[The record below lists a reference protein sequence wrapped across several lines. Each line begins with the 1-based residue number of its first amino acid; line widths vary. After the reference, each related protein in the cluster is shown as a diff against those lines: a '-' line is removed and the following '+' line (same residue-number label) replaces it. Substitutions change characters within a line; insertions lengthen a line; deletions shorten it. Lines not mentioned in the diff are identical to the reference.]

1 MWNNLSTRSLAE
13 VSARHPKRM
22 IAVWLVVL
30 FAGFVSVGTLF
41 DGTLTTEFHFFS
53 NPESKRAHTLLEER
67 LRGPA
72 DVNEVVIV
80 RSTGLTVDDQSY
92 REFVE
97 GIRTEIDGLG
107 DQSIASVTSYFQNGD
122 ESLVSD
128 DRMTTI
134 LPIVMAGKFI
144 DAESNVEDVIGIV
157 DRTNEADGFE
167 VFITGEATFSNDFA
181 EGNQADAEKGE
192 AFGIPIAMVILA
204 VVFGAVAAAV
214 LPIALAVTS
223 IIITFGVILVL
234 GQVIQLQVFVQNI
247 VTMIGLAV
255 GIDYSLFIVSRFRE
269 ERARGLEKL
278 DAISVTGATA
288 SLAVL
293 FSGVTVVVAVLGVL
307 IVPHRV
313 FFSVGLGMVLVVV
326 IAVIASLTLLPAV
339 LSLMGDRVN
348 KFRIP
353 LLNRQKSQSV
363 DRQGGVWNRIIY
375 AVMRRPAISL
385 IIAGGLL
392 VAAAVPY
399 FDINTGTSGVSEL
412 PDEFQAKQG
421 FLVLQ
426 EEFGFGP
433 NAPAEVVIDAQ
444 VESASVQEAIQRLN
458 AFLGAD
464 EAFGPPSLQVNEAG
478 DLALL
483 SVPLVGGPA
492 TEETIA
498 SVKMLRSEY
507 IPQAFSGVA
516 AEILVTGTTADEIDF
531 IDMGRQ
537 YLPITI
543 ALVLALSFVLL
554 ILVFRSL
561 VIAATAIIMNLLSV
575 GAAYGIL
582 VLVWQ
587 KGIGNEIFGFPQ
599 VDVIQ
604 AWLPLMLFAILFG
617 LSMDYQVFMISRIR
631 ERYLQ
636 THNNEESVAYGLRST
651 AGLITGAALIMVVIF
666 GGFAAG
672 DLIPVSQFGFGMAV
686 AILLDATIVR
696 SVLVPSTMKLLGDR
710 NWYLPAFLDWLP
722 ELQVEGS
729 GLAPTPIRA
738 EGE

>member
-1 MWNNLSTRSLAE
+1 MWNKLSTKSLAE
-13 VSARHPKRM
+13 VSARHPKRTIGAWLLVL
-22 IAVWLVVL
+22 IA
-30 FAGFVSVGTLF
+30 AFVIVGTLF
-41 DGTLTTEFHFFS
+41 DGTLTTEYHFFS
-53 NPESKRAHTLLEER
+53 NPESKRADALLEKR

-72 DVNEVVIV
+72 DVREVVIV
-80 RSTGLTVDDQSY
+80 RSTGMTVDDIAY

-107 DQSIASVTSYFQNGD
+107 DKSVASVTSYFQTGD
-122 ESLVSD
+122 ESMVSG

-134 LPIVMAGKFI
+134 LPLVMAGKFI
-144 DAESNVEDVIGIV
+144 DAESNVEEVIEIV
-157 DRTNEADGFE
+157 DRTNNAGGFE
-167 VFITGEATFSNDFA
+167 VFITGESTFSRDFVK
-181 EGNQADAEKGE
+181 GNQEDAEKGE

-204 VVFGAVAAAV
+204 VVFGAIAAAV
-214 LPIALAVTS
+214 LPMVLALAS
-223 IIITFGVILVL
+223 IIIAFGVILVI

-247 VTMIGLAV
+247 LTMIGLAV

-288 SLAVL
+288 SRAVL
-293 FSGVTVVVAVLGVL
+293 FSGVTVVVAVLGLL

-313 FFSVGLGMVLVVV
+313 FFSIGLGMVLVVI
-326 IAVIASLTLLPAV
+326 IAVIASLTFLPAI
-339 LSLMGDRVN
+339 LSVMGDGVN
-348 KFRIP
+348 RLRIP
-353 LLNRQKSQSV
+353 LSNRQKSPA
-363 DRQGGVWNRIIY
+363 DRQGGVWDRVTYSI
-375 AVMRRPAISL
+375 MRRPVISL
-385 IIAGGLL
+385 VIAGGLL
-392 VAAAVPY
+392 IAAAVPY

-426 EEFGFGP
+426 KEFGFGL

-444 VESASVQEAIQRLN
+444 VETASVQEAVQRLN

-464 EAFGPPSLQVNEAG
+464 AAFGPPSIQVNEAG

-492 TEETIA
+492 TEESIS
-498 SVKMLRSEY
+498 SVRTLRSQY

-516 AEILVTGTTADEIDF
+516 ANVLVTGTTADEIDF
-531 IDMGRQ
+531 IDLGRQ

-543 ALVLALSFVLL
+543 GLVLALSFVLL

-561 VIAATAIIMNLLSV
+561 VIAANAIIMNLLSV
-575 GAAYGIL
+575 GSAYGIL

-587 KGIGNEIFGFPQ
+587 KGVGNEIFGFPQ

-617 LSMDYQVFMISRIR
+617 LSMDYQVFLISRIR
-631 ERYLQ
+631 ERYVE

-651 AGLITGAALIMVVIF
+651 AGLITGAALIMVAIF

-686 AILLDATIVR
+686 AILLDATVVR
-696 SVLVPSTMKLLGDR
+696 IVLVPSTMKLLGRR
-710 NWYLPAFLDWLP
+710 NWYLPALLNWLP
-722 ELQVEGS
+722 EIQVER
-729 GLAPTPIRA
+729 PEVEPIPMRI
-738 EGE
+738 EG